1 VPVTR
6 TAFHPLTVAEVARL
20 CDDAVAVSFDVPASL
35 RTAYDFQAGQWL
47 TLRRTVAGQEER
59 RSYSICAAEGDALR
73 IGVREVPDGIFSSWL
88 VNQVRPGDQ
97 IDVGTP
103 AGTFTTRATAG
114 QHVLIGAGSGITPLL
129 SIASTVLR
137 DPEAN
142 AIVFYVNRQAGTVM
156 FADELAD
163 LKDRYPARLELAHIL
178 SRELREPELFSGRLD
193 ASRLEALMALLPDPT
208 AVDHW
213 WLCGPLGL
221 VATTEDLLRDLGI
234 PGGRIHKELF
244 YADDEPVVTVRHEDA
259 PVSGVASELTVVLDG
274 RSTTIAL
281 PPETAVLD
289 GAQRVRPDLPFACKG
304 GVCGTCRAR
313 LVSGKAH
320 MRRNFALEEAE
331 LAAGY
336 ILTCQSYPDSESL
349 VVDYDA

>member
-1 VPVTR
+1 MR
-6 TAFHPLTVAEVARL
+6 TAFHPLTVAGVERL
-20 CDDAVAVSFDVPASL
+20 CDDAVAVSFDVPGSL
-35 RTAYDFQAGQWL
+35 RTEYEFQAGQWL
-47 TLRRTVAGQEER
+47 TLRRTVAGVEER

-73 IGVREVPDGIFSSWL
+73 IGVREVPDGVFSSWL
-88 VNQVRPGDQ
+88 VNKVQPGDQ

-103 AGTFTTRATAG
+103 AGTFTAGPAVAG

-142 AIVFYVNRQAGTVM
+142 VVVFYVNRQAGSVM

-178 SRELREPELFSGRLD
+178 SRELREPEIFSGRLD
-193 ASRLEALMALLPDPT
+193 ASRLQALMALLPDPA
-208 AVDHW
+208 AVDQW

-221 VATTEDLLRDLGI
+221 VATTEELLRDLGI
-234 PGGRIHKELF
+234 PGARIHKELF
-244 YADDEPVVTVRHEDA
+244 YADDETPQESARHEDA
-259 PVSGVASELTVVLDG
+259 PVPGVASELTVLLDG
-274 RSTTIAL
+274 RSTTIGL
-281 PPETAVLD
+281 PADTAVLD

-304 GVCGTCRAR
+304 GVCGTCRAK
-313 LVSGKAH
+313 LLSGTVH
-320 MRRNFALEEAE
+320 MRRNFALEKAE
-331 LAAGY
+331 LDAGY
-336 ILTCQSYPDSESL
+336 ILTCQSYPDTGSL

>member
-1 VPVTR
+1 
-6 TAFHPLTVAEVARL
+6 VAEVERL
-20 CDDAVAVSFDVPASL
+20 CDDAVAVGFDVPSSL
-35 RTAYDFQAGQWL
+35 RTEYGFQAGQWL
-47 TLRRTVAGQEER
+47 TLRRTVGGREER

-73 IGVREVPDGIFSSWL
+73 IGVREVPDGVFSSWL
-88 VNQVRPGDQ
+88 VNKVQPGDQ

-103 AGTFTTRATAG
+103 AGTFTTGPVTAG

-137 DPEAN
+137 DPAAN
-142 AIVFYVNRQAGTVM
+142 AIVFYVNRQAGSVM

-178 SRELREPELFSGRLD
+178 SRELREPEIFSGRLD
-193 ASRLEALMALLPDPT
+193 AGRLQALMALLPDPA

-221 VATTEDLLRDLGI
+221 VATAEDLLRGLGI
-234 PGGRIHKELF
+234 PAGRIHKELF
-244 YADDEPVVTVRHEDA
+244 YADDEMPQESARHEDA

-274 RSTTIAL
+274 RSTTVGL
-281 PPETAVLD
+281 PAETAVLD
-289 GAQRVRPDLPFACKG
+289 GAQLVRPDLPFACKG
-304 GVCGTCRAR
+304 GVCGTCRAK
-313 LVSGKAH
+313 LLSGTVH

-336 ILTCQSYPDSESL
+336 ILTCQSYPDTDSL